1 MLTKIIFTD
10 ICTYQITACCETFSG
25 TFLLRDGD
33 EIVEMIYVKKVLFLK

>member
-1 MLTKIIFTD
+1 MLRD
-10 ICTYQITACCETFSG
+10 VLG